1 MAGYKTVCHFHLLR
15 GRGSTTTPPPAE
27 KNRTQVLQLLFIDTQ
42 VGTIATGLE
51 MLHSRMEVESAGCD
65 CSDS

>member
-1 MAGYKTVCHFHLLR
+1 MGPSSDGSLSYGGWRWELLLLFFF
-15 GRGSTTTPPPAE
+15 
-27 KNRTQVLQLLFIDTQ
+27 LQLLFIDTQ